1 MANKPEHIEHL
12 NKKHPGIDSGKL
24 LDIFEKHLL
33 SVELGMF
40 ESNQTL
46 TMPLGC
52 DLNKTLLVAVL
63 DEYLNGKVLPE
74 KPKKVINNPETEPL
88 KDIYKKVE
96 KFMRLCEFNSLR
108 EFIVSYTTEE
118 ADLGEMRTV
127 LVATKSMVG
136 SHPIGVARQNLL
148 ELLEKR
154 IGHEIY

>member
-33 SVELGMF
+33 SIELGMF
-40 ESNQTL
+40 ESNHTL
-46 TMPLGC
+46 TMPLSC
-52 DLNKTLLVAVL
+52 DLNKTVLVAVL

-74 KPKKVINNPETEPL
+74 KPKKAINNPDTERH
-88 KDIYKKVE
+88 KDIYEKTE

-118 ADLGEMRTV
+118 ADLGEMRTL
-127 LVATKSMVG
+127 LVATKSLAG
-136 SHPIGVARQNLL
+136 SHPIGAARQDLL

-154 IGHEIY
+154 IGHKIY